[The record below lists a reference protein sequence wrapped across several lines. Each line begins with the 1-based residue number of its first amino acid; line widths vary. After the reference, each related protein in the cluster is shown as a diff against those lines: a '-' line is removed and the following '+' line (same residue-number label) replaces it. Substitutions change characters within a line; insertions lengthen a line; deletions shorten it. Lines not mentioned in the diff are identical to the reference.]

1 MDPALHAR
9 AKKIIDEVLD
19 LPEDSRGVAL
29 DAACSGD
36 PRLRAHIDAL
46 LAAIVREDKFLSGPT
61 MMEGAR
67 ASMGAGG
74 SVGAIGARAEGE
86 RAGAR
91 IGPYKLLE
99 KIGEGGFGTVFM
111 AEQSVPI
118 HRRVALKII
127 KLGMDTRAVVARF
140 EQERQAL
147 AMMDHPNIARVLD
160 AGATELG
167 RPYFVMELVK
177 GEPITA
183 FADANKL
190 GIRERLELF
199 TQVCRAV
206 QHAHTKGIIHRDIKP
221 TNVLVAMADGKP
233 LCKVID
239 FGIAKATQRPLTDKT
254 IFTEFR
260 QLVGTPEYMSPEQAG
275 GSLDI
280 DTRTD
285 VYSLGVMLYELLAGV
300 TPFDPE
306 RLRSAAFGELQR
318 IIREDEPQRPSTRV
332 SAATEKLPSIAA
344 VRDVEPKRLGAVIR
358 GELDWI
364 VMRALE
370 KDRAR
375 RYETAGNLAADVE
388 RYLTG
393 AEVEA
398 APPSVMYR
406 LRKTMKRHRA
416 GVLTGG
422 LVGAALVA
430 GLAASL
436 WQAGVAKRER
446 DAARAAVVEAEKSRA
461 ETEKVAGFQSAQL
474 ASINVPGMGQ
484 RLRGDI
490 LESAGLVQARDG
502 VPAEEIQK
510 RREQMVSLLGDVNFT
525 DVALRSLDADYFE
538 RAIKAARRELATQP
552 LVRARL
558 LLSIGGTMRELG
570 LRDRAGPALAEALE
584 IRRRELG
591 NDHRETIAAISS
603 LGVLRIA
610 QGAHE
615 EGERLLREAIDR
627 ARASL
632 GPDDPATL
640 NAQNNLGLLFFY
652 ASRHEEAENLFKET
666 LAARLRTVGP
676 EDLGTLRA
684 KSNLAMVISGRGRIA
699 EAIPMWQE
707 TIAAHRRVQGDEH
720 RDTLA
725 AMSNYANDL
734 MRVDRFEEA
743 EALTRET
750 LEIMRRRYGEDH
762 PDTLAAMKHIVQ
774 DRILRGNF
782 VGAEAMGREHL
793 AACVRALG
801 EDHPETL
808 VSRKELGDAL
818 VGQGRVAEGM
828 PYLQSALAGQE
839 RRLGKESLSAV
850 LTRVSVGEA
859 MAKLGRFAE
868 AETQLLMT
876 ERVMSASGHAMNNG
890 IYKPLV
896 RMYEQW
902 EKAEPGKGY
911 GEKAREWRGRVE
923 GKNQP

>member
-36 PRLRAHIDAL
+36 PKLRAHIDKL
-46 LAAIVREDKFLSGPT
+46 LAAIVREDRFLSGPT
-61 MMEGAR
+61 MMEGVR
-67 ASMGAGG
+67 GTMGG
-74 SVGAIGARAEGE
+74 SAGASGGIFGARAEGE

-111 AEQSVPI
+111 AEQSAPI
-118 HRRVALKII
+118 HRRMALKII

-147 AMMDHPNIARVLD
+147 AMMDHPNIAKVLD

-167 RPYFVMELVK
+167 RPFFVMELVK
-177 GEPITA
+177 GEPITV
-183 FADANKL
+183 FADEKKL

-254 IFTEFR
+254 IFTEFK

-398 APPSVMYR
+398 APPSVVYR
-406 LRKTMKRHRA
+406 LRKTMKRHRV

-422 LVGAALVA
+422 LVGAALVV

-461 ETEKVAGFQSAQL
+461 ETERVAGFQSAQL

-502 VPAEEIQK
+502 VPADEIQK
-510 RREQMVSLLGDVNFT
+510 RRGQMVSLLGDVNFT
-525 DVALRSLDADYFE
+525 DVALRTLDADYFE
-538 RAIKAARRELATQP
+538 RAIAAARRELASQP

-558 LLSIGGTMRELG
+558 LLSIGGTMHDLG

-591 NDHRETIAAISS
+591 SDHRETIMAISS
-603 LGVLRIA
+603 LGILRMS

-615 EGERLLREAIDR
+615 EGEKLLREATDR

-632 GPDDPATL
+632 GPDDSVTL
-640 NAQNNLGLLFFY
+640 NAQNNLGLLLFY
-652 ASRHEEAENLFKET
+652 ASRYEESEKLYRET

-676 EDLGTLRA
+676 EDLGTIKA
-684 KSNLAMVISGRGRIA
+684 KSNLALVISARGRID
-699 EAIPMWQE
+699 EAIPIWQQ
-707 TIAAHRRVQGDEH
+707 TIAAHRRLQGDEH

-734 MRVDRFEEA
+734 IRVDRFAEA
-743 EALTRET
+743 EALTKET

-762 PDTLAAMKHIVQ
+762 PDTLAAMKQIGQ
-774 DRILRGNF
+774 DRKLRNDY
-782 VGAEAMGREHL
+782 VGAEMMDRERL

-808 VSRKELGDAL
+808 LARRELGDSLA
-818 VGQGRVAEGM
+818 GQGRAADAL
-828 PYLQSALAGQE
+828 PYLQAALAGQE
-839 RRLGKESLSAV
+839 RRFGKEALPTTLSRLSYGDA
-850 LTRVSVGEA
+850 LANVS
-859 MAKLGRFAE
+859 RFAE
-868 AETQLLMT
+868 AEKELLMT
-876 ERVMSASGHAMNNG
+876 ERVMSVSGHASNDG
-890 IYKPLV
+890 ILRPLV
-896 RMYEQW
+896 TMYEAW

-911 GEKAREWRGRVE
+911 GRKAAEWRERM
-923 GKNQP
+923 GK